1 MGSVPIINHPCFNID
16 AAGSSA
22 RMHLPVAPLCNIQ
35 CNYCNRLFDCAN
47 ESRPGVTSNVLSP
60 VEALEKVKEVVKK
73 IPRLTTVGIAGPGD
87 ALANPDLTFKT
98 LSLIRNHYPHL
109 NYCMATNG
117 LNIPTYINDIVKCG
131 VNFITVTINA
141 IDTAIGS
148 KIYKHVTFNGTVYKG
163 EEASRILIKN
173 QIEGIRLLL
182 QKKIKV
188 KINSVLIPGINDS
201 HLKELA
207 NEMKEKGVS
216 LINII
221 PMINVKGSAFENHPV
236 PSQEFYKDFV
246 ASLENEV
253 PLMKHCRLCRA
264 DEVGFLNDTNYN
276 KRPGKRYS
284 PEAIPGNDRVAVAS
298 RTGKLVDEHFGRA
311 ETFYIYELNESG
323 FTFIEKRNVKK
334 FCNGR
339 KTCIEDEEDLNRILM
354 MINDCS
360 HIICSMAGGNA
371 EFNLK
376 RAGFTPIYFYGP
388 IEEAI
393 LSIKKRDDLTA
404 SQPF

>member
-1 MGSVPIINHPCFNID
+1 
-16 AAGSSA
+16 
-22 RMHLPVAPLCNIQ
+22 MHLPVAPLCNIQ

-47 ESRPGVTSNVLSP
+47 ESRPGVTSNILSP
-60 VEALEKVKEVVKK
+60 VEALERVKETVKK

-87 ALANPDLTFKT
+87 ALANPELTFKT

-109 NYCMATNG
+109 NYCIATNG
-117 LNIPTYINDIVKCG
+117 LNIPLYINDIVKCG
-131 VNFITVTINA
+131 VNFITVTMNA
-141 IDTAIGS
+141 TDTATVS
-148 KIYKHVTFNGTVYKG
+148 KIYKHVTFNGTVYEG
-163 EEASRILIKN
+163 EEASRILLKN

-182 QKKIKV
+182 DRNIKI

-207 NEMKEKGVS
+207 NEMKNQGVS

-221 PMINVKGSAFENHPV
+221 PMINVKGSAFEGHPV

-246 ASLENEV
+246 ASLQNEV

-264 DEVGFLNDTNYN
+264 DDIGFLDDTNYN

-284 PEAIPGNDRVAVAS
+284 PEATPSANNRVAVAS

-334 FCNGR
+334 FCGGR
-339 KTCIEDEEDLNRILM
+339 KTCVEERDDLNRIIM
-354 MINDCS
+354 MISDCS
-360 HIICSMAGGNA
+360 HLICSMAGGKA
-371 EFNLK
+371 EFHLK
-376 RAGFTPIYFYGP
+376 GAGITPSYFYGP
-388 IEEAI
+388 IDEA
-393 LSIKKRDDLTA
+393 LFSIKMRDNLTPCR
-404 SQPF
+404 PF